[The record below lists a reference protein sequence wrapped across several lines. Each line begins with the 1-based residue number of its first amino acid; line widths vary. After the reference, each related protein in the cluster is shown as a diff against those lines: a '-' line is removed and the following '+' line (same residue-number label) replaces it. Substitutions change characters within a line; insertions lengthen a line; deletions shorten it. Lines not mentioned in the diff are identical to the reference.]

1 MLRRHDGEVY
11 HLRGAEYCHGLLPC
25 CKPRLDVS
33 AALGWI
39 DWPRTS
45 LTLRSTSGRL
55 LPSRRPRDEG
65 NTAIRRC
72 LEGSRALRTGTDKGG
87 P

>member
-1 MLRRHDGEVY
+1 
-11 HLRGAEYCHGLLPC
+11 
-25 CKPRLDVS
+25 
-33 AALGWI
+33 
-39 DWPRTS
+39 
-45 LTLRSTSGRL
+45 LTLRSTSGRV

-72 LEGSRALRTGTDKGG
+72 SEGPRALRTGTDKGG